1 MGLCLHLHD
10 EPVPAIPGASADATT
25 ANLHAALRT
34 SVPRFPHVWIRA
46 EEASGTR
53 RLRCPPVLLQP
64 IRSSPRHDYY
74 PQPYYPQEMMFRGKR
89 AAEDAPTEKP
99 QAPAAKKPEETPKPA
114 APTTVEPATEA
125 PVTSMPEKMI
135 AQLEAV

>member
-64 IRSSPRHDYY
+64 IRSSPQARLLPSTLLPTRNDVQENERLKMLPPRNPKLPPPRNPRRPRN
-74 PQPYYPQEMMFRGKR
+74 PQHQQPSSQP
-89 AAEDAPTEKP
+89 
-99 QAPAAKKPEETPKPA
+99 PKLP
-114 APTTVEPATEA
+114 
-125 PVTSMPEKMI
+125 
-135 AQLEAV
+135 